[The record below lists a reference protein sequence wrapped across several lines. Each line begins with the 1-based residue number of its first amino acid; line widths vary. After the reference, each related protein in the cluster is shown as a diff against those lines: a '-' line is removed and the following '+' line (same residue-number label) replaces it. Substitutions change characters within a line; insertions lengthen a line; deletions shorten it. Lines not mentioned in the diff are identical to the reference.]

1 MAQLRSVIS
10 GADLNEIYM
19 STERANESS
28 VDIQIDRAV
37 RNTMKVDRSKSSP
50 ENKFFRKN
58 DSGDSDDSFY
68 ETDPRKV
75 EQVKKWPTSG
85 VIIEEPEE

>member
-1 MAQLRSVIS
+1 VIS

-28 VDIQIDRAV
+28 VDLPIDRAV

-50 ENKFFRKN
+50 DNVFFRKN

-68 ETDPRKV
+68 ETDPRKFIPAWV
-75 EQVKKWPTSG
+75 EQVNKWPTSG